1 MDAYI
6 GKMLDGRYE
15 ILEVI
20 GTGGMAIVYKAMD
33 HRLNRQVAVKVLKND
48 LAQNAEFRRRFHD
61 EAQAVAML
69 SHPNIVSVYDVS
81 HDGQAEY
88 IVMELIDGITLKQY
102 MERRGQLNWR
112 EALHFITQI
121 MKGLGHAHSRG
132 IIHRDIKPH
141 NIMILR
147 DGSVKVADFGIACLI
162 ASAEN
167 TLTQEALGSVHYIS
181 PEQAKGGHT
190 DARTDIY
197 SAGVVLY
204 EMLTNRLPF
213 EGDSA
218 VSIAIQHISSVP
230 LSPREINPEIPEALE
245 LITMKAMAPDMEKR
259 YPSAAAMLHDLD
271 EFRKNPSINFDYVL
285 SDFAVEETNEPTQH
299 LSAADVSEVRQHH
312 ASNPPQRERRREEYD
327 NRRDSYDDYEDEYEP
342 RQNRRGKKHNK
353 GVMIGAI
360 VAAVVVIAVLFTVIF
375 SGFLGG
381 GQEEYEVPNLLGKT
395 VEEVMADENFTS
407 QFTLETSGTDFSDE
421 YEKGQIMDQ
430 SPEGGRTKKGPKDE
444 LHVITVVVSEG
455 PQTDKMPDLLNYNR
469 TSAEGTLKN
478 MDLDLRIVIE
488 EEFNDEIE
496 ADHVISTQPVEGTE
510 LKKGDTVTLIM
521 SKGKEIKKVTVTN
534 YVGMSLDDAKG
545 KLDGLVFGGSTEVED
560 ESEPGTILEQSLDV
574 GTEVEEGT
582 EITFV
587 VSKGIP
593 SQPTEP
599 GSVTKTFDLPEG
611 EGTVKVEIVVGDET
625 QFDSTV
631 DKSLG
636 SITCTL
642 TGTGTQTVYV
652 KFDGVVKYSESVT
665 FS

>member
-6 GKMLDGRYE
+6 GKLLDDRYE

-20 GTGGMAIVYKAMD
+20 GTGGMAIVYKAID
-33 HRLNRQVAVKVLKND
+33 HRLNRQIAVKVLKSD
-48 LAQNAEFRRRFHD
+48 LAQNADFRRRFHD

-69 SHPNIVSVYDVS
+69 SHPNIVSIYDVS
-81 HDGQAEY
+81 HDGESEY

-213 EGDSA
+213 EGESA
-218 VSIAIQHISSVP
+218 VSIAIQHISAVP
-230 LSPREINPEIPEALE
+230 LSPRELNPDIPEALE

-259 YPSAAAMLHDLD
+259 YASAGAMLSDLD

-285 SDFAVEETNEPTQH
+285 SDFAVEETTEPTQQ
-299 LSAADVSEVRQHH
+299 LSAAELNEVRQHKRAAEPH
-312 ASNPPQRERRREEYD
+312 HEERKSRRTYEDE
-327 NRRDSYDDYEDEYEP
+327 YDDYEP
-342 RQNRRGKKHNK
+342 PHNK
-353 GVMIGAI
+353 KSKGVIAAI
-360 VAAVVVIAVLFTVIF
+360 VIAAVAAIIALFAVIF
-375 SGFLGG
+375 SGFSDG
-381 GQEEYEVPNLLGKT
+381 GQVEYVIPDLRGMT
-395 VEEVMADENFTS
+395 VDEAMKDAEIAEHFTIEAIS
-407 QFTLETSGTDFSDE
+407 TEYSDE
-421 YEKGQIMDQ
+421 FAAGQIISQ
-430 SPEGGRTKKGPKDE
+430 SPEADRTKKGPKDE
-444 LHVITVVVSEG
+444 KHEITVVVSAGVE
-455 PQTDKMPDLLNYNR
+455 TDEMPDLYNYNQ
-469 TSAEGTLKN
+469 TSAESMLRI
-478 MDLDLRIVIE
+478 MDLGLSIRIE
-488 EEFNDEIE
+488 EVFSDEVE
-496 ADHVISTQPVEGTE
+496 MGYVVETKPAKGTALHRGDEVILV
-510 LKKGDTVTLIM
+510 M
-521 SKGKEIKKVTVTN
+521 SKGPEIKMIKVESF
-534 YVGMSLDDAKG
+534 VGKMLEDVKG
-545 KLDGLVFGGSTEVED
+545 QLGGLVFGGAQAVED
-560 ESEPGTILEQSLDV
+560 ESPKGTILDQSIPA
-574 GTEVEEGT
+574 GTEVEEGRQ
-582 EITFV
+582 ITFIISEGMPE
-587 VSKGIP
+587 VS
-593 SQPTEP
+593 TVP
-599 GSVTKTFDLPEG
+599 GSVTKSWDLPEG
-611 EGTVKVEIVVGDET
+611 EGTVRVVIKVGNEV

-631 DKSLG
+631 DKSLLAV
-636 SITCTL
+636 TCTL
-642 TGTGTQTVYV
+642 TGTGIEQVYV
-652 KFDGVVKYSESVT
+652 SFDGVVKYSEEVD